1 MKTLVSVL
9 FLAASVGALSLAKRR
24 VPLAGKNVVITGG
37 GRGLGLQIARE
48 AAKRGGRIA
57 LCARSETELT
67 AARDELHAAGHVVVT
82 GVCDVRDDASVERAF
97 ADFAERLGPIDV
109 VFNVAGVIGVGPL
122 DALTFADFRDAM
134 ETNFFGALRATY
146 AVLPA
151 MRARKSGSI
160 VNVTSIGGEIAVP
173 HLLAYCASKFAFV
186 GYSAGLQAE
195 VARDGIRVTTVV
207 PGLMRT
213 GSPPHASFAGQTKK
227 EYALFALTDAT
238 PLTSVSVEHA
248 ARVIVDGCERGA
260 KRVVV
265 SWQAKLALLA
275 KALAPAFVARMLE
288 LTASLLPRGGATP
301 EHASGFASES
311 AITQSPLNAL
321 SKHASQ
327 TQNETIDPV

>member
-9 FLAASVGALSLAKRR
+9 LLAASVGALAFAKRR
-24 VPLAGKNVVITGG
+24 VPLAGRNVVITGG
-37 GRGLGLQIARE
+37 ARGLGLQIVRE

-57 LCARSETELT
+57 LCARSETELS

-82 GVCDVRDDASVERAF
+82 GVCDVRDDAEVERVF
-97 ADFAERLGPIDV
+97 ADFAARLGPI
-109 VFNVAGVIGVGPL
+109 

-160 VNVTSIGGEIAVP
+160 VNITSIGGEIAVP

-186 GYSAGLQAE
+186 GYSDGLRAE
-195 VARDGIRVTTVV
+195 LARDGIRVTTVV

-213 GSPPHASFAGQTKK
+213 GSPPHATFAGQTKK

-265 SWQAKLALLA
+265 SWQA
-275 KALAPAFVARMLE
+275 
-288 LTASLLPRGGATP
+288 
-301 EHASGFASES
+301 
-311 AITQSPLNAL
+311 
-321 SKHASQ
+321 
-327 TQNETIDPV
+327 